1 MLGDS
6 ITNLYLTGA
15 TWPGLT
21 GSANAINQG
30 VNSNNTAQML
40 ARLPA
45 ILAANPKAIFL
56 LGGVNDITTG
66 LSRTDTV
73 NNIQSMISLCQA
85 AGKPIYV
92 QAIFFVTSNY
102 PSYVSFNNEIDARN
116 ALIQAMVAS
125 AGGGVTWL
133 NSRGV
138 LNAGTMFQSDGIHP
152 NLLGDQTWAADISAY
167 TSLYY

>member
-85 AGKPIYV
+85 AGT
-92 QAIFFVTSNY
+92 F
-102 PSYVSFNNEIDARN
+102 
-116 ALIQAMVAS
+116 
-125 AGGGVTWL
+125 
-133 NSRGV
+133 
-138 LNAGTMFQSDGIHP
+138 
-152 NLLGDQTWAADISAY
+152 
-167 TSLYY
+167 

>member
-6 ITNLYLTGA
+6 ITNLYGSGA

-21 GSANAINQG
+21 GSAGAINQG

-40 ARLPA
+40 SRLPA
-45 ILAANPKAIFL
+45 ILAADPKAIFL

-66 LSRTDTV
+66 LSRAQTV
-73 NNIQSMISLCQA
+73 SNIQSMISLCQA

-92 QAIFFVTSNY
+92 QAIFFVTPNY
-102 PSYVSFNNEIDARN
+102 ANSASFNAEIDARN
-116 ALIQAMVAS
+116 SLIQAAVS
-125 AGGGVTWL
+125 GAGAGVTWL
-133 NSRGV
+133 NSRGA
-138 LNAGTMFQSDGIHP
+138 LSNSDFQADGIHP
-152 NLLGDQTWAADISAY
+152 NFTGDTKWAADIAPY